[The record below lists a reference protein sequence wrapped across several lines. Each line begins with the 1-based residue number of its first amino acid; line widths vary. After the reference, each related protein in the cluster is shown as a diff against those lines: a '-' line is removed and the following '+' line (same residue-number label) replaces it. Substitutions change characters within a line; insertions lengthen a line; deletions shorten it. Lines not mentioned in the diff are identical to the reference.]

1 MCVCVCARI
10 CVCDISDDDYRFVVG
25 AAVST
30 RPEDRERVDALE
42 KAGVD
47 ALVIVSLRLC
57 LCIVGTPYTIFN
69 DLLAIVLSLLCR

>member
-1 MCVCVCARI
+1 MVCT
-10 CVCDISDDDYRFVVG
+10 VG

-47 ALVIVSLRLC
+47 ALVIVSLC
-57 LCIVGTPYTIFN
+57 LSHSIVGTPYTIFN
-69 DLLAIVLSLLCR
+69 DLLAIVLSFLCR

>member
-1 MCVCVCARI
+1 MVCT
-10 CVCDISDDDYRFVVG
+10 VG

-47 ALVIVSLRLC
+47 ALVIVSLYLC
-57 LCIVGTPYTIFN
+57 LCIVGTSPTFLTIWKQLF
-69 DLLAIVLSLLCR
+69 LAFCVESIVHCTICP